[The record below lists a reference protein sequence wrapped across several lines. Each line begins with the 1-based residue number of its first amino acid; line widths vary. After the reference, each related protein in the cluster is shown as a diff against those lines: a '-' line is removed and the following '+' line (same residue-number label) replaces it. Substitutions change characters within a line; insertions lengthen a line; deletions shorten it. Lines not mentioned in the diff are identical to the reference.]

1 MIHLL
6 RQKATRQQLDE
17 MLQELGTFI
26 KLAVDIQRNIL
37 ACGGQMHADCES
49 VLLHDG
55 SQQTDIWGADR
66 IPAIQ
71 KVEFDALINIR
82 PNQQNYAMTI
92 HDPNI
97 KQRVE
102 IITRQ
107 LLAGV

>member
-6 RQKATRQQLDE
+6 RQKATRQQVDE
-17 MLQELGTFI
+17 MLQELGSFI

-37 ACGGQMHADCES
+37 AGGGQMHADCES
-49 VLLHDG
+49 VLLQDG
-55 SQQTDIWGADR
+55 SQQSEIWGADW
-66 IPAIQ
+66 IPSIQ

-92 HDPNI
+92 QDSNI

-102 IITRQ
+102 TITRQ
-107 LLAGV
+107 ILEGI

>member
-1 MIHLL
+1 LIHLL

-26 KLAVDIQRNIL
+26 KLAVDIHRNIL
-37 ACGGQMHADCES
+37 AGGGQMHADCES

-55 SQQTDIWGADR
+55 SQQSDIWGADW
-66 IPAIQ
+66 IPSIQ

-92 HDPNI
+92 QDPNI

-102 IITRQ
+102 TITRQ
-107 LLAGV
+107 LLEGV